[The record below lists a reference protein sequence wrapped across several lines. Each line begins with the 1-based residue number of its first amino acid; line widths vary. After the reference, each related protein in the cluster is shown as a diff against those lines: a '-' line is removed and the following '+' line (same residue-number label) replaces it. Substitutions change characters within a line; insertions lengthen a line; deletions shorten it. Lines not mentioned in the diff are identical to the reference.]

1 MNFEQKLPTEDLDIA
16 ELTRCFLIVQRRFAA
31 EQTRALGRG
40 THTKGI
46 CCKATFE
53 VLDLS
58 KTIADPALRANLARG
73 VFAKPGVYAAT
84 VRFANAASTIL
95 PDSNADVRAMSF
107 SVEVDGR
114 RHDYTMN
121 NAPVFPINNAHDFA
135 AFMRMRAR
143 ASGLGQLWEFLKLP
157 WRDKKTILQIAKLG
171 KSQTSQAL
179 KPYQQTRF
187 WSNVPFM
194 HGQDEVIKYSA
205 IPSASNSGLAVGK
218 GENVLRDE
226 LIRHLTDDP
235 APASFEFSLQLLDAS
250 RMTHDGKR
258 RTAEFWVE
266 NAVPDWKE
274 SEAPFHPVARLTL
287 QKNSIQPDDVCQAA
301 FIDVTEN
308 STPESRPIGSIN
320 RARWSPESASRK
332 ARLASDQPVILKDTS
347 LRVSTVVKYAG
358 MALGVLLLGVFLYG
372 LITVIRTNNNHGTLP
387 PEQVAD
393 VIYPDQG
400 WGEGAEAPGRQIYYY
415 TAQGAGLKDL
425 RYKWFVHLEMPL
437 STRRLA
443 DPEFLR
449 RYGFVVDKPSAANP
463 DGLPVGFSK
472 HFDRDLNEEMLDLT
486 CAACHTGQINVTR
499 DGRTV
504 GVRIDG
510 GSAIHAFTDS
520 NIGHFVPTLMSS
532 LASTAFNPLK
542 FSRFADRVLGEDHS
556 LSASLVLH
564 RQVMNVLGQLGK
576 MGLVEK
582 WHGLVPVEEGYGRT
596 DALARISN
604 TVFGDHLG
612 PKNYQVANAPVN
624 YPPVW
629 NIWKFDW
636 VQYNAS
642 VSQPMARNIGES
654 MGTGA
659 KYTLL
664 NRYGQ
669 PLPPEA
675 RFSST
680 AMLDNLHKIELTL
693 RGLKQPVWNEQVMGA
708 INRPMAAEGKKLFD
722 DYCEGCHGPFNAP
735 PALKT
740 LNSPLKGADD
750 PEWIVRTVCIDD
762 IGTDPNT
769 ARNFMRATVDVSRT
783 GLTQADLQRVARA
796 TAEIWNQREAIYWN
810 ARIAELQ
817 AGPQSP
823 EAAREI
829 AWLQREL
836 ATQSAKLEKM
846 LAEIDPAKLS
856 VGAGLSYLG
865 TMIREKAYREGRYTA
880 AEQHDLD
887 GFGALD
893 RPQVLGAYKPRP
905 LGGIWATAP
914 FLHNGSVPTIY
925 DLLSPV
931 ESRPKQ
937 FRVGSREFDTGKLG
951 LKQAGDPYW
960 IFDTSKDGNSNRGH
974 EFSSKYDEATQ
985 KDWATRP
992 RNGVIGPLL
1001 THDQRMQII
1010 EYLKVRDDATDVPGP
1025 PAAGAPARPALPASC
1040 PAGATTAY
1048 GGPPQ
1053 YARIR

>member
-1 MNFEQKLPTEDLDIA
+1 MIGMNFEQKLPSEELDIA
-16 ELTRCFLIVQRRFAA
+16 ELTRCFLIVQQRFAA
-31 EQTRALGRG
+31 EQKRALGRG

-46 CCKATFE
+46 CCRATFE
-53 VLDLS
+53 VLDLAQ
-58 KTIADPALRANLARG
+58 TVADPALRARLARG
-73 VFAKPGVYAAT
+73 VFAKPGVYQAT
-84 VRFANAASTIL
+84 VRFANAASTVL
-95 PDSNADVRAMSF
+95 ADSKADVRAMSF
-107 SVEVDGR
+107 SIEIDGR

-135 AFMRMRAR
+135 AFMRMRVR
-143 ASGLGQLWEFLKLP
+143 ATGLGQFWEFLKLP
-157 WRDKKTILQIAKLG
+157 WRDKKAILQIAKLG
-171 KSQTSQAL
+171 KSQTGQPL

-187 WSNVPFM
+187 WSNVPFL
-194 HGQDEVIKYSA
+194 HGQDEAIKYSA
-205 IPSASNSGLAVGK
+205 IPAASNEGRAIGK

-235 APASFEFSLQLLDAS
+235 QSASFDFGIQLLDAA
-250 RMTHDGKR
+250 RMTHDGQR
-258 RTAEFWVE
+258 QTPQFWVE
-266 NAVPDWKE
+266 NAVPEWKE
-274 SEAPFHPVARLTL
+274 SEAPFHTVARLSL
-287 QKNSIQPDDVCQAA
+287 QKDSLIADDACAAA

-308 STPESRPIGSIN
+308 STPDSRPIGGIN

-332 ARLASDQPVILKDTS
+332 ARLASTQPVVAAES
-347 LRVSTVVKYAG
+347 GMRVRTLVKYAG
-358 MALGVLLLGVFLYG
+358 ALLGLVLFGVFLYG

-387 PEQVAD
+387 PEQVAE

-400 WGEGAEAPGRQIYYY
+400 WGAGADAPGRQTYYY

-437 STRRLA
+437 SKRRLA

-449 RYGFVVDKPSAANP
+449 RYGFVVDSPSAANP
-463 DGLPVGFSK
+463 DGLPVGFTK

-499 DGRTV
+499 NGRTV

-532 LASTAFNPLK
+532 IASTVFNPVK
-542 FSRFADRVLGEDHS
+542 FRRFADNVLGDDHT
-556 LSASLVLH
+556 LAASLTLH
-564 RQVMNVLGQLGK
+564 RQLMNVLGQLGK
-576 MGLVEK
+576 MGVIEK
-582 WHGLVPVEEGYGRT
+582 WHKLVPVEEGYGRT

-612 PKNYQVANAPVN
+612 AKNYQVANAPVN

-659 KYTLL
+659 KYTLMD
-664 NRYGQ
+664 RYGR

-680 AMLDNLHKIELTL
+680 AMLDNLHTIEVTL
-693 RGLKQPVWNEQVMGA
+693 RGLRQPMWDEQIMGP
-708 INRPMAAEGKKLFD
+708 IDRPLAAQGARLFD
-722 DYCEGCHGPFNAP
+722 TYCEGCHGPFVAP
-735 PALKT
+735 PAMKLA
-740 LNSPLKGADD
+740 NVPLKGPDD

-769 ARNFMRATVDVSRT
+769 ARNFMRATVDVTRT
-783 GLTQADLQRVARA
+783 GLTKEDLQRVARR
-796 TAEIWNQREAIYWN
+796 TAEIWNQREAAYWN
-810 ARIAELQ
+810 ARIAELRV
-817 AGPQSP
+817 GPQSP

-829 AWLQREL
+829 AWLQSEL
-836 ATQSAKLEKM
+836 ANQSAALEKM
-846 LAEIDPAKLS
+846 LAGIDPARLS

-865 TMIREKAYREGRYTA
+865 TMIREKAYKEGRYTT

-905 LGGIWATAP
+905 LGGIWASAP
-914 FLHNGSVPTIY
+914 FLHNGSVPTIW
-925 DLLSPV
+925 DLLSPA
-931 ESRPKQ
+931 ENRPAQ
-937 FRVGSREFDTGKLG
+937 FRVGSRAYDTKKLG
-951 LKQAGDPYW
+951 LAEAGDPYW
-960 IFDTSKDGNSNRGH
+960 IFDTTRDGNSNRGH
-974 EFSSKYDEATQ
+974 EFSSKYDEAAQ
-985 KDWATRP
+985 KDWKTRP

-1001 THDQRMQII
+1001 KDEEKWALI
-1010 EYLKVRDDATDVPGP
+1010 EYLKVRNDDAEAKAEYRVP
-1025 PAAGAPARPALPASC
+1025 PAC
-1040 PAGATTAY
+1040 PPGATTAY
-1048 GGPPQ
+1048 GAAAQQ